1 MIKYNEIT
9 GVILAGGKSSRMG
22 KDKALIDIHGK
33 PIIRHVIETMKQ
45 IFDRVII
52 IANDQ
57 RLYRLFGLEVFS
69 DIYVDCGPLG
79 GIHSAFFHTFS
90 DKLFIIA
97 CDTPDVSPDLIR
109 YVCDFHSS
117 SIAKVP
123 FAEGTLHPLIGM
135 YHRDCL
141 PILLS
146 HLESNRLKM
155 ASFLDAI
162 EAECIPISESL
173 SFYKPG
179 LFRNINCEADLS
191 QQERLN

>member
-1 MIKYNEIT
+1 MITYNDIT

-22 KDKALIDIHGK
+22 KDKALLEFHGK
-33 PIIRHVIETMKQ
+33 PILQHVIETMKQ
-45 IFDRVII
+45 VFDRVII

-57 RLYRLFGLEVFS
+57 RPYRLSGLEVFS
-69 DIYVDCGPLG
+69 DIYVGCGPLG

-97 CDTPDVSPDLIR
+97 CDTPNISPDLIR

-123 FAEGTLHPLIGM
+123 FAEGTLHPLIGL
-135 YHRDCL
+135 YRRDCL
-141 PILLS
+141 PMLLS

-155 ASFLDAI
+155 ATFLDAI
-162 EAECIPISESL
+162 EAERIPISESL

-179 LFRNINCEADLS
+179 LIRNMNCEADLS
-191 QQERLN
+191 Q